1 MDPVCQFHPAVA
13 LFVSSN
19 RDGEFPRLMTVLD
32 GLLGGGRSL
41 MAGPWGNPGWSRADC
56 ALTAYLAYLPIFFA
70 DIDLSPWPAVQATIA
85 ATQARPA
92 HQRALGS
99 C

>member
-1 MDPVCQFHPAVA
+1 MA

-41 MAGPWGNPGWSRADC
+41 MAGPWDPGWSRADC